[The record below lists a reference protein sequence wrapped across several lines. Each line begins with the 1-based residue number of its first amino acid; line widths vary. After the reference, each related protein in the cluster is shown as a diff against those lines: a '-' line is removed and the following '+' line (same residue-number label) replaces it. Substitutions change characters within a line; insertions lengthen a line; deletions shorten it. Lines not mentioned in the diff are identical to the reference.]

1 MIAVRK
7 SLCVL
12 NGTWRNYSSQIFQQ
26 ESSCQR
32 GPCIPLAGRE
42 YLAGS
47 DDMSCPARLEYATQD
62 NYDLFRLCQGQD
74 RLTLADAATEISEVV
89 KSQLCNKGALLFK
102 GLSGVIKDNPS
113 FSFMAAK
120 QGEKFSY
127 TAGFAT
133 REEFGDAPGNK
144 HILDDYYQEKV
155 WTVEGVMAAA
165 DDPPEVTIEPH
176 LEMSYNK
183 EMPGKI
189 MFYCHH
195 APLPHEGGQTPICDM
210 RKVYQ
215 DLTQHPILQPL
226 LTEGLRYYRTLPSRN
241 SSQGSLYS
249 WEKTFFTEDRKSVE
263 KTLTELGYDMEWTRE
278 GSLRYSYLMSA
289 VRPHPRSGELVWANQ
304 SSVSHGSYYL
314 HLPTILYPDPE
325 FAPSHTAHR
334 DGTPFS
340 REELAIIR
348 RVQWEQS
355 RAVVWEEG
363 DLLVLDNHAVGHGRM
378 GFHAHTNRNLVVA
391 IAK

>member
-1 MIAVRK
+1 MPHRTIMTSAQMIAVRK

-12 NGTWRNYSSQIFQQ
+12 SATCRNYSSQIFQQ
-26 ESSCQR
+26 DSSCQS

-47 DDMSCPARLEYATQD
+47 DDRSCPARLEYATQD
-62 NYDLFRLCQGQD
+62 NYDLFRLSQGQD
-74 RLTLADAATEISEVV
+74 WLTLADVASEISEVV
-89 KSQLCNKGALLFK
+89 RSHLSNKGALLFK
-102 GLSGVIKDNPS
+102 GLSGVIKDNPD
-113 FSFMAAK
+113 FSAMAAK

-133 REEFGDAPGNK
+133 REEFGDAP
-144 HILDDYYQEKV
+144 
-155 WTVEGVMAAA
+155 GVMAAA

-215 DLTQHPILQPL
+215 DLTKHPILQPL
-226 LTEGLRYYRTLPSRN
+226 LTEGLRYYRTLPSRHT
-241 SSQGSLYS
+241 SQGSLYS
-249 WEKTFFTEDRKSVE
+249 WEKTFFTEDRNSVE
-263 KTLTELGYDMEWTRE
+263 ITLTELGYDMEWTKE

-289 VRPHPRSGELVWANQ
+289 VRPHPISGEQVWANQ

-314 HLPTILYPDPE
+314 HLPTILYPDQE

-348 RVQWEQS
+348 RVQWEHS
-355 RAVVWEEG
+355 RAVVWEQG
-363 DLLVLDNHAVGHGRM
+363 DLLVLDNHAVGHGRI
-378 GFHAHTNRNLVVA
+378 GFHPDTDRKLVVA

>member
-1 MIAVRK
+1 MGIQHSFYQMNTVRK
-7 SLCVL
+7 SLCVTSL
-12 NGTWRNYSSQIFQQ
+12 LWRNYSSQIFKQ
-26 ESSCQR
+26 ESSCQT
-32 GPCIPLAGRE
+32 GPPIPLAGRQ

-47 DDMSCPARLEYATQD
+47 DDRSCPARLEYATQD
-62 NYDLFRLCQGQD
+62 HYTLFRLMRQD
-74 RLTLADAATEISEVV
+74 LHLSDLAIAIAEVV
-89 KSQLCNKGALLFK
+89 ESHLSCKGAVLFK
-102 GLSGVIKDNPS
+102 GLSEIIKDNPD
-113 FSFMAAK
+113 FSAMAAK

-133 REEFGDAPGNK
+133 REEFGDAP
-144 HILDDYYQEKV
+144 
-155 WTVEGVMAAA
+155 GVMAAA

-195 APLPHEGGQTPICDM
+195 PPLPHEGGQTPICDM
-210 RKVYQ
+210 RRVYQ
-215 DLTQHPILQPL
+215 ELTKHPILQTL
-226 LTEGLRYYRTLPSRN
+226 LTEGLRYYRTLPSRHT
-241 SSQGSLYS
+241 SQGSLYS
-249 WEKTFFTEDRKSVE
+249 WEKTFFTEDRSSVE
-263 KTLTELGYDMEWTRE
+263 RTLAGLGYDMEWTSE
-278 GSLRYSYLMSA
+278 DSLRYSYLMSA
-289 VRPHPRSGELVWANQ
+289 VRPHPKSGELVWANQ
-304 SSVSHGSYYL
+304 SSVSHGTYYL

-325 FAPSHTAHR
+325 FAPSHTAHK

-355 RAVVWEEG
+355 RAVVWEQG

-378 GFHAHTNRNLVVA
+378 GFHPDTDRKLVVA